1 MAEVMVLCY
10 HAVSPTW
17 SAPLSITPEML
28 ESQIRSLLRRGW
40 RATTFADAVLGPPG
54 RKTLAITFDDAFA
67 SVKHLA
73 MPILRELDV
82 SATVFAP
89 TAFVAG
95 GRALAW
101 PGIEEWQGTPDA
113 PELQAMNWE
122 DLGELIELGWQ
133 VGSHT
138 CNHPHLTEL
147 PEDRLEFELGQS
159 REACASRLGTACET
173 IAYPYG
179 DVDQRV
185 MAAAE
190 RLGYRA
196 GAALSSRL
204 DGHHPLR
211 YPRLGVYRLDSGR
224 RFSLKVSRPM
234 RVLRA
239 SPLWPR

>member
-1 MAEVMVLCY
+1 MVLCY

-17 SAPLSITPEML
+17 NTPLSVTPEML

-40 RATTFADAVLGPPG
+40 RATTFAEAVLAPRW

-67 SVKHLA
+67 SVRHLA
-73 MPILRELDV
+73 MPILTGLEV

-89 TAFVAG
+89 TAFMAG
-95 GRALAW
+95 AQPLAW
-101 PGIEEWQGTPDA
+101 PGIEEWRGTGDE
-113 PELQAMNWE
+113 PELQAMSWE

-138 CNHPHLTEL
+138 CTHPHLTEL
-147 PEDRLEFELGQS
+147 ADERLELELAQS
-159 REACASRLGTACET
+159 RETCASRLGTTCET

-185 MAAAE
+185 IAAAA

-211 YPRLGVYRLDSGR
+211 YPRLGLYHGDADW
-224 RFSLKVSRPM
+224 RFRLKVSRPM
-234 RVLRA
+234 RELRA